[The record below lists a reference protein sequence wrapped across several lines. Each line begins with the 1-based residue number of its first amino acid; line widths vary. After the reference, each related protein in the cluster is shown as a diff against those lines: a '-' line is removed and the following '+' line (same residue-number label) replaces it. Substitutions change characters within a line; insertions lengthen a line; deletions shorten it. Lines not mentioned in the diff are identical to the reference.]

1 VSIKCKKFK
10 EFEFFFFK
18 PGILR
23 RHQRI
28 GGNLEAVL
36 PASNRFLIEG
46 HLAKGDVLIYDVARV
61 CKDLVLRI
69 LRDSNTTDER
79 KDSPGIISDW
89 WTC

>member
-1 VSIKCKKFK
+1 VSIKCQKFK

-23 RHQRI
+23 HHQRI

-36 PASNRFLIEG
+36 PASN
-46 HLAKGDVLIYDVARV
+46 LAKGDVLIYDVARV
-61 CKDLVLRI
+61 RKDLVLRI